1 MMPHIIDISQ
11 RLDASIAVWP
21 GDTPFATSWTARLD
35 RGDAANVGSV
45 TMSLHT
51 GTHADAPRHIL
62 DSGAAIDAILNP
74 FIGPALVVEATSGKA
89 VNSSTLCDLP
99 KEISPRV
106 LFKTG
111 GGCLDASAAR
121 ELVARGVRLVGLDS
135 PSIDSEESNTL
146 EVHHILADAGV
157 VILENLDLSAVT
169 PGAYELVAL
178 PLRLVG
184 MDASPVR
191 AILRKLES

>member
-1 MMPHIIDISQ
+1 MSHIIDIT
-11 RLDASIAVWP
+11 RPLDASIVVWP

-51 GTHADAPRHIL
+51 GTHADAPRHVL
-62 DSGAAIDAILNP
+62 QSGASIDTILEP
-74 FIGPALVVEATSGKA
+74 FIGPALILEATNDQISA
-89 VNSSTLCDLP
+89 SALSTLP
-99 KEISPRV
+99 KVIPPRI

-111 GGCLDASAAR
+111 GSGFLDAGAAR
-121 ELVARGVRLVGLDS
+121 DLVARGVRLVGLDS
-135 PSIDSEESNTL
+135 PSVDSDASETL
-146 EVHHILADAGV
+146 EAHHVLADAGV
-157 VILENLDLSAVT
+157 VILENLELSAVR
-169 PGAYELVAL
+169 PGTYELIAL

-191 AILRKLES
+191 AILRTLQ